1 MHPCQKMKFLG
12 MEIDL
17 IKMTLSLTPEKIQKS
32 CQNLSEPSQES
43 FYNSSGI
50 DQDYRSFIIHH
61 TSSRTCK
68 DSVKT
73 SLTTKNCTFKE
84 KMNPQS
90 VITLNTKSRTKL
102 NLVDTKLEVLQW
114 PNFFSIELTNHYLN
128 RCFPHRVG
136 AVCNGV

>member
-1 MHPCQKMKFLG
+1 MKFLR

-17 IKMTLSLTPEKIQKS
+17 IKMTLSLTPEKIHKS
-32 CQNLSEPSQES
+32 CQNLSKPSQES

-50 DQDYRSFIIHH
+50 DQGYRSLIIHH

-84 KMNPQS
+84 KNEPS
-90 VITLNTKSRTKL
+90 VSNNTK
-102 NLVDTKLEVLQW
+102 
-114 PNFFSIELTNHYLN
+114 H
-128 RCFPHRVG
+128 
-136 AVCNGV
+136 